1 MTEHDLAPLGVFRIA
16 IPVPFA
22 AAGGP
27 VNAYLVEEEGGG
39 FMLFDSGLGSDEAQ
53 EALAAG
59 FRRLGRRFEEVTRI
73 VVSHG
78 HVDHFGAARFVQE
91 RHGGPVPVL
100 AHPADIPK
108 IAEDGWR
115 WRDRQPLFGRYLVRL
130 GVPAAVLAE
139 IAREGERGFRL
150 SRR

>member
-1 MTEHDLAPLGVFRIA
+1 MTEQDLERLGVFRIA

-27 VNAYLVEEEGGG
+27 VNAYLVEEAGGG
-39 FMLFDSGLGSDEAQ
+39 VMLFDSGLGSAEAQ
-53 EALAAG
+53 AALERG
-59 FRRLGRRFEEVTRI
+59 FRDLGRRFDEVTRI

-91 RHGGPVPVL
+91 RHGGDVPVF

-115 WRDRQPLFGRYLVRL
+115 WRDRQQHYARHLVRL
-130 GVPAAVLAE
+130 GVPARVLVE
-139 IAREGERGFRL
+139 
-150 SRR
+150 